1 VEGKK
6 NRALSGDCQGVSEM
20 MGQVLMIAIVVLA
33 FSSIAITVF
42 SDKGIANSPHTPRAD
57 FQEKIDRNNNILYI
71 FHQGGEA
78 IDLKDVKI
86 ILSKGEK
93 QEGFDLSSNRSE
105 FNYSA
110 TNDVL
115 MLGDY
120 IEINPTYRGINL
132 TTGNPTMYFVHTPS
146 QQVIQ
151 RVTL

>member
-6 NRALSGDCQGVSEM
+6 KRALSGDCQAVSEVI
-20 MGQVLMIAIVVLA
+20 GQVLMIAIVVLA

-42 SDKGIANSPHTPRAD
+42 SDKGISTPQHTPRVD
-57 FQEKIDRNNNILYI
+57 FQEKIDRNKNILYI
-71 FHQGGEA
+71 FHHGGEA

-86 ILSKGEK
+86 ILSNGEK
-93 QEGFDLSSNRSE
+93 QEGFDMSSNRSE

-120 IEINPTYRGINL
+120 IEINPTSRGINL
-132 TTGNPTMYFVHTPS
+132 VTDNPTMYFVHTPS